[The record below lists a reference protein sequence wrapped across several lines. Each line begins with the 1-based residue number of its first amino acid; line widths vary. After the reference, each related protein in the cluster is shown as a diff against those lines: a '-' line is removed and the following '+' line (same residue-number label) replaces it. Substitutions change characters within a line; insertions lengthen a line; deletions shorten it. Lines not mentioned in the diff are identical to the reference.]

1 MSNAIPSSTITA
13 RIEAEKLPKS
23 LEESLSKVHVTK
35 LKQLQYNQA
44 KSLRTQKAL
53 ELIASMQKQLEQLEQ
68 EE

>member
-1 MSNAIPSSTITA
+1 MSNAVSTSTITA
-13 RIEAEKLPKS
+13 RIEAEQLPKS